1 MMYDNYSGDYRA
13 GVTPLPISNRE
24 VKLRL
29 ADGTT
34 TAGLWESRS
43 SPDFI
48 LKPVNSNVDRFFY
61 FIQITSPPFRPQ
73 DWRRHVGARGG
84 CHPKR
89 CASIL
94 RGS

>member
-1 MMYDNYSGDYRA
+1 MYNNYSGDYRA

-48 LKPVNSNVDRFFY
+48 LKPVNSNVDRFFLY
-61 FIQITSPPFRPQ
+61 MNIEN
-73 DWRRHVGARGG
+73 
-84 CHPKR
+84 
-89 CASIL
+89 
-94 RGS
+94 

>member
-1 MMYDNYSGDYRA
+1 MYNNYSGDYRA

-48 LKPVNSNVDRFFY
+48 LKPQLRNQLRFFY
-61 FIQITSPPFRPQ
+61 YIKAKQKNTTKAQ
-73 DWRRHVGARGG
+73 RHEDLTGSSEGAT
-84 CHPKR
+84 
-89 CASIL
+89 AVSV
-94 RGS
+94 